1 MEYQQRCYFLVDPHN
16 RMKLTQTVDL
26 THCYFYLL
34 SLCFFK
40 ETVGFVKKHALL
52 LALVE
57 INDIGALHCWEI

>member
-1 MEYQQRCYFLVDPHN
+1 
-16 RMKLTQTVDL
+16 MKLTQTVDL

-57 INDIGALHCWEI
+57 MDDIGALHCWEI